1 MKTIRLVLLF
11 IISLNLFLTIA
22 AEDKEKTTLTK
33 QDEHYLINLAR
44 QTLCWYLKDKSTPVP
59 DEKSLSENVKQ
70 KLGCFV
76 TLNHKQK
83 GLRGCIG
90 IFERQEP
97 LYKNVISR
105 AIAAA
110 TLDTRFA
117 FDPVTYGQLKDINI
131 EISVLTAP
139 QDLPFSSPEDL
150 KSKLRPMIDGVII
163 MTKYGSSTYLPQVWE
178 HFDKNKDDFLSHLC
192 QKHGAPSDIWKKDF
206 KNVKVQTYQALVFH
220 EEDSNRKV
228 IGSKGATVGKKGATV
243 LGTVLPSEKTTTKK
257 AAPLKKGAKLKP
269 GTIVTW
275 ESDIIEK

>member
-1 MKTIRLVLLF
+1 MKQIRL
-11 IISLNLFLTIA
+11 LFLFLLIVNLPISNA

-44 QTLCWYLKDKSTPVP
+44 QTLCWYLKDKSTPAP
-59 DEKSLSENVKQ
+59 DEKMLSENVKQ

-90 IFERQEP
+90 IFERREP

-117 FDPVTYGQLKDINI
+117 FDPVTYGQLKDVAI

-139 QDLPFSSPEDL
+139 QDLPFSSPDDL
-150 KSKLRPMIDGVII
+150 
-163 MTKYGSSTYLPQVWE
+163 Y
-178 HFDKNKDDFLSHLC
+178 
-192 QKHGAPSDIWKKDF
+192 
-206 KNVKVQTYQALVFH
+206 
-220 EEDSNRKV
+220 
-228 IGSKGATVGKKGATV
+228 
-243 LGTVLPSEKTTTKK
+243 
-257 AAPLKKGAKLKP
+257 
-269 GTIVTW
+269 
-275 ESDIIEK
+275 